1 MKLADLANYAQVFS
15 IPLMVF
21 LWLLTPERFSKFLE
35 RSRKLLLLI
44 LLLVTIFAAKRLG
57 WLGWINQQ
65 IPIWIL
71 AALLAF
77 FFLVIWL
84 FRKIA
89 GLRSKN
95 PCSTGNVE
103 GVDWSWRIIYGNF
116 RQNSLIPICPVPTCR
131 CQLDHQRIECVGD
144 ECSHCRVDHVK
155 LVCRRCG
162 FSRDFECNWMELL
175 NHIQIEIERRFR
187 TGEYH

>member
-35 RSRKLLLLI
+35 RWCKLI
-44 LLLVTIFAAKRLG
+44 LLVLFLVTIFAAKRLG
-57 WLGWINQQ
+57 LLGWINLQ

-71 AALLAF
+71 AAFLAF
-77 FFLVIWL
+77 AFLCYWFF
-84 FRKIA
+84 KMIA
-89 GLRSKN
+89 GRSKN

-103 GVDWSWRIIYGNF
+103 GVDWNWRIIYGKF

-131 CQLDHQRIECVGD
+131 CQLDHQRIECVGN
-144 ECSHCRVDHVK
+144 ERSHRRVDHVK

-162 FSRDFECNWMELL
+162 FSRDFEYNWMELL
-175 NHIQIEIERRFR
+175 NHIQIEVERRFR